1 MQSIKWILVFCQAFF
16 AIPVSLSLVL
26 FHFFVGFSRV
36 AAFSRA
42 ELKVALNLSPS
53 LWGFDSL
60 GSSSRERER
69 VDGSA
74 FNCLTICRL
83 MRRGNP
89 SNHHVRF
96 PLSFSSS
103 FSFFF
108 FLPPSF
114 CCLAFIL
121 FACFLSFLLCIGLLP
136 AGIF

>member
-1 MQSIKWILVFCQAFF
+1 MQSIKWILVFCLAFF
-16 AIPVSLSLVL
+16 AHPVPLSLSLS
-26 FHFFVGFSRV
+26 FFVGFSRV
-36 AAFSRA
+36 AAFSRPKL
-42 ELKVALNLSPS
+42 EVALNLSPS

-60 GSSSRERER
+60 GNSSRERER

-89 SNHHVRF
+89 TNHHVRF
-96 PLSFSSS
+96 PLSFS
-103 FSFFF
+103 FLL
-108 FLPPSF
+108 FLPPFF